1 MTPGWIINP
10 LMAAELRP
18 NKRPTVF
25 LGKGPLKSEAIIC
38 TPISGVNM
46 SLVVAQMSSPA
57 LPVVALLGTP
67 IDNCAGECVEGSAT
81 VWESAAWPHMCG
93 PEAGGPALRFF
104 GLAPVV

>member
-1 MTPGWIINP
+1 
-10 LMAAELRP
+10 MAAELRP

-46 SLVVAQMSSPA
+46 SLVVAQISSPA

-67 IDNCAGECVEGSAT
+67 VDDCAEKCVEGSAM
-81 VWESAAWPHMCG
+81 VWESAAWPHIFVG
-93 PEAGGPALRFF
+93 PEAGGPALRF
-104 GLAPVV
+104 LA

>member
-1 MTPGWIINP
+1 
-10 LMAAELRP
+10 MAAELCP

-57 LPVVALLGTP
+57 LPVVALLG
-67 IDNCAGECVEGSAT
+67 IAVDNCARECVEGSAM
-81 VWESAAWPHMCG
+81 VWESAAWPHIFVG
-93 PEAGGPALRFF
+93 PEAGGPALHF
-104 GLAPVV
+104 LA

>member
-10 LMAAELRP
+10 LMAAELHP
-18 NKRPTVF
+18 NKRPTVL

-57 LPVVALLGTP
+57 LPVVALLGMP
-67 IDNCAGECVEGSAT
+67 VDNCAGECVQGSAT
-81 VWESAAWPHMCG
+81 VWESAAWPHIFVG
-93 PEAGGPALRFF
+93 LGAGGPALRF
-104 GLAPVV
+104 LA